1 MKKVNPAHLHLV
13 LNHIPLVGIGFVIL
27 LLIIA
32 LFRKSNELINISLIF
47 VILVALWA
55 IPAYLT
61 GEAAE
66 DMVEGLPGISEQL
79 IESHEDSAQIAF
91 IFIEVVGVL
100 ALLSLVARRY
110 YKKLGNA
117 LTILTL
123 LGLIVGGGLIS
134 WTANQGGKINHPEIR
149 GDNSVLSDPSNKSG
163 EDSDHD

>member
-1 MKKVNPAHLHLV
+1 MNPAHLHLM

-32 LFRKSNELINISLIF
+32 LFMRSKQLINISLIF

-66 DMVEGLPGISEQL
+66 EIVEGLPGISEQL
-79 IESHEDSAQIAF
+79 IEAHEESAELAF
-91 IFIEVVGVL
+91 IFIEAVGAL
-100 ALLSLVARRY
+100 ALITLVARRF

-123 LGLIVGGGLIS
+123 LGLIVGGGLIA

-149 GDNSVLSDPSNKSG
+149 GDNSVLNLPSYKSG
-163 EDSDHD
+163 EEHD

>member
-1 MKKVNPAHLHLV
+1 MNPAHLHLM

-32 LFRKSNELINISLIF
+32 LFRKSNTLINISLIF

-79 IESHEDSAQIAF
+79 IEAHEESAKIAF

-100 ALLSLVARRY
+100 ALLTLFARRY
-110 YKKLGNA
+110 YTKLGNI

-123 LGLIVGGGLIS
+123 LGLIVGGGLIA

-149 GDNSVLSDPSNKSG
+149 SDTSALSVPSYKEKEQGDNDY
-163 EDSDHD
+163 